1 MKQLTASPKKT
12 FLLFSFLA
20 ITGIAFTQ
28 TYNDSAIKKNVQ
40 AISSPLENILQLEP
54 AMFEY
59 DTNNFKHLKLQKGIH
74 YGFMAENMQTVFP
87 GLVTEKHI
95 SYMFGKNVY
104 RDAKIK
110 TIDEASL
117 IPVLVAAFKEQQA
130 EIEKLKVEL
139 QVLKNKAGLAA
150 H

>member
-1 MKQLTASPKKT
+1 MKQLAASPKKA

-20 ITGIAFTQ
+20 ITVIAFTQ

-87 GLVTEKHI
+87 GLVTEKHV

-104 RDAKIK
+104 RDAKLK

-130 EIEKLKVEL
+130 EIEKLKVDL